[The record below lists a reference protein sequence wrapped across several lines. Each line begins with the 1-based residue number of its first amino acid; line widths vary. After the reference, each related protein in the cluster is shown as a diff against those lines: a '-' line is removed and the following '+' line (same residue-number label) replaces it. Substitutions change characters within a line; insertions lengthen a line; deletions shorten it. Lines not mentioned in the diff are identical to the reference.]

1 MCLDKTTNEWM
12 TALTMDEPGEQG
24 SMPPDE
30 LSKPETKVPKPS
42 DDTNPEKSNPVLNQ
56 PESAD
61 SGKSAESPEDWEE
74 SAKSNEVTEI
84 TDSNHKDDENESGK
98 AFSGQSQGIK

>member
-1 MCLDKTTNEWM
+1 M
-12 TALTMDEPGEQG
+12 TALTMDEPGDQG

-61 SGKSAESPEDWEE
+61 SGKSA
-74 SAKSNEVTEI
+74 KSNEVTEI
-84 TDSNHKDDENESGK
+84 TDANYKDDENESGK